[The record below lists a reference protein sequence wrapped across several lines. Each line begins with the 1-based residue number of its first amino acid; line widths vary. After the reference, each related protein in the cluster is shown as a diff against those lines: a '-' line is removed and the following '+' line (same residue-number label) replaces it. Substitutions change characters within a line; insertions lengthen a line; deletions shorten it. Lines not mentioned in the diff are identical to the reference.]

1 MLTKGKCDGERPA
14 CRTCRER
21 EQPCEYASELGVT
34 PVASLKRKYESLQAG
49 SANEHELLGI
59 LRTGSEEEAIKVLA
73 YLRSS
78 GDIQATLHQA
88 RNIANESG
96 DLAAS
101 SIPPRRS
108 VHRVESQSSLQATRG
123 STNVSSIHPTA
134 AQHDVSDGGIPWAL
148 PIEPYVCCHVPLVAS

>member
-49 SANEHELLGI
+49 SANE
-59 LRTGSEEEAIKVLA
+59 VLA

-101 SIPPRRS
+101 SIPPRQS